1 MSAVSEK
8 SEGQQWRHQNV
19 LDVDNWS
26 KADFDVLLDQSRHME
41 ELMDRPISKVPA
53 LRGKMAVNLFF
64 ENSTRTRVSFELAEK
79 MLSADVVNWSASGSS
94 AAKGETLRDTAW
106 TLEAMGADIVV
117 IRHGSVGAA
126 AYLTKKLKRAV
137 VLNAGDGAHAHPT
150 QALLD
155 VYTAWKHFG
164 DLQQKK
170 IVIIGDIQHSRVAR
184 SDIFAFKAMGC
195 EVVLSGPPSMMPS
208 DVRSLGCVY
217 EPDAKKAAK
226 DADMLYF
233 LRVQLERQKGALMAS
248 SYEYHRHWGGD
259 DALLSCAKPG
269 ALVMHPGPINR
280 GVEISSSLADGEKS
294 VILEQVKSGV
304 AVRMALLYL
313 CAGGAM

>member
-1 MSAVSEK
+1 M
-8 SEGQQWRHQNV
+8 
-19 LDVDNWS
+19 LDVDGWS
-26 KADFDVLLDQSRHME
+26 RDDFNVLLDQAVQME
-41 ELMDRPISKVPA
+41 DLMDRPIRKVPA

-94 AAKGETLRDTAW
+94 TAKGETLRDTAR

-126 AYLTKKLKRAV
+126 SYLTKKLERAV
-137 VLNAGDGAHAHPT
+137 VMNAGDGAHAHPT

-164 DLQQKK
+164 ALEGKK

-184 SDIFAFKAMGC
+184 SDILAFKTMGC
-195 EVVLSGPPSMMPS
+195 EVLLCGPPSMVP
-208 DVRSLGCVY
+208 DVRPLGCAY

-226 DADMLYF
+226 GADMLYF
-233 LRVQLERQKGALMAS
+233 LRVQLERQGGAS
-248 SYEYHRHWGGD
+248 PICGYEYHRYWGGD
-259 DALLSCAKPG
+259 DELLSLAHPG

-280 GVEISSSLADGEKS
+280 GVEISSALADGEKS

-313 CAGGAM
+313 CAGGVA

>member
-8 SEGQQWRHQNV
+8 TGEQQWRHQNV

-26 KADFDVLLDQSRHME
+26 KADFEVLLDQSRHME

-126 AYLTKKLKRAV
+126 AYLTKKLKNH
-137 VLNAGDGAHAHPT
+137 L
-150 QALLD
+150 
-155 VYTAWKHFG
+155 
-164 DLQQKK
+164 
-170 IVIIGDIQHSRVAR
+170 
-184 SDIFAFKAMGC
+184 
-195 EVVLSGPPSMMPS
+195 
-208 DVRSLGCVY
+208 
-217 EPDAKKAAK
+217 
-226 DADMLYF
+226 
-233 LRVQLERQKGALMAS
+233 
-248 SYEYHRHWGGD
+248 
-259 DALLSCAKPG
+259 
-269 ALVMHPGPINR
+269 
-280 GVEISSSLADGEKS
+280 
-294 VILEQVKSGV
+294 
-304 AVRMALLYL
+304 
-313 CAGGAM
+313 